1 MYTIIIHIHT
11 YVGIFSDGNY
21 QHPPG
26 FCWDTNCYSG
36 TDDTFIDNYSIDI
49 PLETYTIDN
58 QSESSTL
65 QHDLLL
71 IPESSSVSQ
80 QESYIINN
88 NDNNNNIQYVLD
100 SFINQI
106 NLEINKTKGYN
117 IAFKMGSDFHY
128 SNAYMWYKN
137 LDRLIFYMNKYY
149 NNKYNL
155 FYSSPIQY
163 TQAKSSEQN
172 NIDR

>member
-1 MYTIIIHIHT
+1 MYTIIENIIHT
-11 YVGIFSDGNY
+11 YIGIFSDGNY

-36 TDDTFIDNYSIDI
+36 TDDTFIDNYSGDI
-49 PLETYTIDN
+49 PLETYTNNRI
-58 QSESSTL
+58 ESSNL
-65 QHDLLL
+65 QRDLLSV
-71 IPESSSVSQ
+71 PESSHENS
-80 QESYIINN
+80 NN
-88 NDNNNNIQYVLD
+88 NDNNNNNVQYVLD

-106 NLEINKTKGYN
+106 NLEINKTNGNN

-137 LDRLIFYMNKYY
+137 LDKLIYYMNKYY
-149 NNKYNL
+149 NNKYNI
-155 FYSSPIQY
+155 FYSSPLQY
-163 TQAKSSEQN
+163 TQAKNIEQS